1 MQQCVEQ
8 RVGIS
13 VKRPKVK
20 MPSWSEGNAVCE
32 NQARESLCFR
42 ENANHSPNKFSLIT
56 LNRPVDQLVKLTIF
70 SALSDSQERTIQ
82 ACEYSIPIEEPKL
95 FDFWSVPGDRS
106 PNFGISS
113 QDALHDSLEVRTFHI
128 NARRSSGLAVVMKKF
143 LFHKS
148 QFRQA
153 VHGCVVFISENRG
166 KR

>member
-32 NQARESLCFR
+32 NQARESLYFR
-42 ENANHSPNKFSLIT
+42 ENANHSPIKLSLRM
-56 LNRPVDQLVKLTIF
+56 LNRPFDQLVKLTIF

-82 ACEYSIPIEEPKL
+82 ACDYSLPIEKPKI
-95 FDFWSVPGDRS
+95 FDFWSVPGDRAS
-106 PNFGISS
+106 DFGISS
-113 QDALHDSLEVRTFHI
+113 QDALHDSLEVRTSRI
-128 NARRSSGLAVVMKKF
+128 IARRFPGLAVVMKKF
-143 LFHKS
+143 LFQKS

-166 KR
+166 MR